1 MAKYIFWFVWF
12 IYVEKLKALA
22 LLLRP
27 SPRRS
32 LFAVVNGIC
41 STTLDRRRCLLFYCV
56 STMVCSSVRISPI
69 EVIFD
74 LDSRSTCHSRTI
86 LQNRTEKKKRRK
98 TNCHLLKSF
107 TSCLSRPLCGRGA
120 KFFSSPIQQLIDV
133 YVERLVE
140 LPLCR
145 SQIWHKKAHNIFVN
159 KHQRRWWFRFFVCMC
174 VSFVVCIVY
183 TWFKCVLSH

>member
-86 LQNRTEKKKRRK
+86 LQNRTEKKKEKKNKLSLVEIIHQLPIASVVRSWRK
-98 TNCHLLKSF
+98 VFFLSHSATNWCLRW
-107 TSCLSRPLCGRGA
+107 TSCGITFMSEPNMA
-120 KFFSSPIQQLIDV
+120 QKS
-133 YVERLVE
+133 
-140 LPLCR
+140 
-145 SQIWHKKAHNIFVN
+145 
-159 KHQRRWWFRFFVCMC
+159 
-174 VSFVVCIVY
+174 
-183 TWFKCVLSH
+183 T